1 MLQENVIKIYE
12 NSFRENRELPALTDY
27 FKKETFSYYEMAK
40 EIAKLHLLFAECRI
54 KKGDRIALIGRNNPR
69 WVISYIATITYGA
82 VIVPI
87 LQDFSANDVHHII
100 NHSGSQLLFVGD
112 VYWDLIEV
120 DQIEEVK
127 AVFSLTD
134 FHCLFERR
142 GQSITRFQ
150 NDIIKHYRKRYRNGF
165 RIEDISYPDIP
176 NDKLCVLNYT
186 SGTTGFSKGVML
198 TVNNIT
204 GNVVFGISQK
214 LHFRRSR
221 TLSFLP
227 LAHAYGCAF
236 DLLVPLAQGTH
247 ITLLGKIPSPKIL
260 VEAMNEVK
268 PHLICCVPLIL
279 EKVYK
284 KQIVPILGNGILKMA
299 LKIPLLDQKVYN
311 RIRKKLMDAFGGE
324 FEQIIVGGAPFNHEV
339 EEFLLRIRFPFTV
352 GYGMTECGPL
362 ISYTHWTEYKPT
374 SCGKV
379 LPGLMEARIESEDP
393 QHVPGEIL
401 VRGEH
406 VMAGYYKNDKATA
419 DVMEPDGWM
428 RTGDVGTLD
437 EDNTLYIR
445 GRNKTMILGPSG
457 QNIYPEE
464 IEAKL
469 NNLYCVME
477 SLVVEREG
485 KLVALVC
492 PDYEQAD
499 ADGISHNKLPE
510 VMNENLKTLNTLVA
524 PYERIASIVLY
535 PNEFEKT
542 PKRSIKRYL
551 YNV

>member
-54 KKGDRIALIGRNNPR
+54 RKGDRIALIGRNNPR
-69 WVISYIATITYGA
+69 WVIAYIATITYGA

-87 LQDFSANDVHHII
+87 LQDFNANDVHHII

-112 VYWDLIEV
+112 VYWDMIETG
-120 DQIEEVK
+120 QIEEVK

-134 FHCLFERR
+134 YHCLFERR
-142 GQSITRFQ
+142 GQSIARFQ
-150 NDIIKHYRKRYRNGF
+150 SNIVKHYRKRYRNGF
-165 RIEDISYPDIP
+165 RPEDIAYPEIP
-176 NDKLCVLNYT
+176 NDRLCVLNYT

-204 GNVVFGISQK
+204 GNVVFGIGQK

-221 TLSFLP
+221 VLSFLP

-247 ITLLGKIPSPKIL
+247 ITLLGMIPSPKIL
-260 VEAMNEVK
+260 VEAMSEVK

-284 KQIVPILGNGILKMA
+284 KQILPILGNGILKMA
-299 LKIPLLDQKVYN
+299 LRIPQLDQKVYN
-311 RIRKKLMDAFGGE
+311 RIRRKLMDAFGGE

-362 ISYTHWTEYKPT
+362 VSYTHWTEYKPT

-379 LPGLMEARIESEDP
+379 LPELMEARIESED
-393 QHVPGEIL
+393 HRNVPGDIL

-406 VMAGYYKNDKATA
+406 VMAGYYKNEKATS
-419 DVMEPDGWM
+419 DVMESDGWM

-437 EDNTLYIR
+437 EDGTLYIR

-499 ADGISHNKLPE
+499 ADGISHAKLPE
-510 VMNENLKTLNTLVA
+510 VMEENLKTLNTLVA
-524 PYERIASIVLY
+524 PYERVSGIVLY

>member
-54 KKGDRIALIGRNNPR
+54 RKGDRIALIGRNNPR
-69 WVISYIATITYGA
+69 WVIAYIATITYGA

-87 LQDFSANDVHHII
+87 LQDFNANDVHHII

-112 VYWDLIEV
+112 VYWDMIETG
-120 DQIEEVK
+120 QIEEVK

-134 FHCLFERR
+134 YHCLFERR
-142 GQSITRFQ
+142 GQSIARFQ
-150 NDIIKHYRKRYRNGF
+150 SNIVKHYRKRYRNGF
-165 RIEDISYPDIP
+165 RPEDIAYPEIP
-176 NDKLCVLNYT
+176 NDRLCVLNYT

-204 GNVVFGISQK
+204 GNVVFGIGQK

-221 TLSFLP
+221 VLSFLP

-247 ITLLGKIPSPKIL
+247 ITLLGRIPSPKIL
-260 VEAMNEVK
+260 VEAMSEVK

-284 KQIVPILGNGILKMA
+284 KQILPILGNGILKMA
-299 LKIPLLDQKVYN
+299 LRIPLLDQKVYN
-311 RIRKKLMDAFGGE
+311 RIRRKLMDAFGGE

-362 ISYTHWTEYKPT
+362 VSYTHWTEYKPT

-379 LPGLMEARIESEDP
+379 LPELMEARIESEDP
-393 QHVPGEIL
+393 RNVPGEIL

-406 VMAGYYKNDKATA
+406 VMAGYYKNERATS
-419 DVMEPDGWM
+419 DVMESDGWM

-437 EDNTLYIR
+437 EDGTLYIR

-499 ADGISHNKLPE
+499 ADGISHAKLPE
-510 VMNENLKTLNTLVA
+510 VMEENLKTLNTLVA
-524 PYERIASIVLY
+524 PYERVSGIVLY

>member
-1 MLQENVIKIYE
+1 M
-12 NSFRENRELPALTDY
+12 
-27 FKKETFSYYEMAK
+27 
-40 EIAKLHLLFAECRI
+40 
-54 KKGDRIALIGRNNPR
+54 
-69 WVISYIATITYGA
+69 
-82 VIVPI
+82 
-87 LQDFSANDVHHII
+87 
-100 NHSGSQLLFVGD
+100 
-112 VYWDLIEV
+112 
-120 DQIEEVK
+120 
-127 AVFSLTD
+127 
-134 FHCLFERR
+134 
-142 GQSITRFQ
+142 
-150 NDIIKHYRKRYRNGF
+150 
-165 RIEDISYPDIP
+165 
-176 NDKLCVLNYT
+176 LNYT

-204 GNVVFGISQK
+204 GNVVFGIGQK

-221 TLSFLP
+221 VLSFLP

-247 ITLLGKIPSPKIL
+247 ITLLGRIPSPKIL
-260 VEAMNEVK
+260 VEAMSEVK

-284 KQIVPILGNGILKMA
+284 KQILPILGNGILKMA
-299 LKIPLLDQKVYN
+299 LRIPLLDQKVYN
-311 RIRKKLMDAFGGE
+311 RIRRKLMDAFGGE

-362 ISYTHWTEYKPT
+362 VSYTHWTEYKPT

-379 LPGLMEARIESEDP
+379 LPELMEARIESEDP
-393 QHVPGEIL
+393 RNVPGEIL

-406 VMAGYYKNDKATA
+406 VMAGYYKNERATS
-419 DVMEPDGWM
+419 DVMESDGWM

-437 EDNTLYIR
+437 EDGTLYIR

-499 ADGISHNKLPE
+499 ADGISHAKLPE
-510 VMNENLKTLNTLVA
+510 VMEENLKTLNTLVA
-524 PYERIASIVLY
+524 PYERVSGIVLY

>member
-54 KKGDRIALIGRNNPR
+54 RKGDRIALIGRNNPR
-69 WVISYIATITYGA
+69 WVIAYIATITYGA

-87 LQDFSANDVHHII
+87 LQDFNANDVHHII

-112 VYWDLIEV
+112 VYWDMIETG
-120 DQIEEVK
+120 QIEEVK

-134 FHCLFERR
+134 YHCLFERR
-142 GQSITRFQ
+142 GQSIARFQ
-150 NDIIKHYRKRYRNGF
+150 SNIVKHYRKRYRNGF
-165 RIEDISYPDIP
+165 RPEDIAYPEIP
-176 NDKLCVLNYT
+176 NDRLCVLNYT

-204 GNVVFGISQK
+204 GNVVFGIGQK

-221 TLSFLP
+221 VLSFLP

-247 ITLLGKIPSPKIL
+247 ITLLGRIPSPKIL
-260 VEAMNEVK
+260 VEAMSEVK

-284 KQIVPILGNGILKMA
+284 KQILPILGNGILKMA
-299 LKIPLLDQKVYN
+299 LRIPLLDQKVYN
-311 RIRKKLMDAFGGE
+311 RIRRKLMDAFGGE

-362 ISYTHWTEYKPT
+362 VSYTHWTEYKPT

-393 QHVPGEIL
+393 RNVPGEIL

-406 VMAGYYKNDKATA
+406 VMAGYYKNEKATS
-419 DVMEPDGWM
+419 DVMESDGWM

-437 EDNTLYIR
+437 EDGTLYIR

-499 ADGISHNKLPE
+499 ADGISHAKLPE
-510 VMNENLKTLNTLVA
+510 VMEENLKTLNTLVA
-524 PYERIASIVLY
+524 PYERVSGIVLY

>member
-54 KKGDRIALIGRNNPR
+54 RKGDRIALIGRNNPR
-69 WVISYIATITYGA
+69 WVIAYIATITYGA

-87 LQDFSANDVHHII
+87 LQDFNANDVHHII

-112 VYWDLIEV
+112 VYWDMIETG
-120 DQIEEVK
+120 QIEEVK

-134 FHCLFERR
+134 YHCLFERR
-142 GQSITRFQ
+142 GQSIARFQ
-150 NDIIKHYRKRYRNGF
+150 SNIVKHYRKRYRNGF
-165 RIEDISYPDIP
+165 RPEDIAYPEIP
-176 NDKLCVLNYT
+176 NDRLCVLNYT

-204 GNVVFGISQK
+204 GNVVFGIGQK

-221 TLSFLP
+221 VLSFLP

-247 ITLLGKIPSPKIL
+247 ITLLGRIPSPKIL
-260 VEAMNEVK
+260 VEAMSEVK

-284 KQIVPILGNGILKMA
+284 KQILPILGNGILKMA
-299 LKIPLLDQKVYN
+299 LRIPLLDQKVYN
-311 RIRKKLMDAFGGE
+311 RIRRKLMDAFGGE

-362 ISYTHWTEYKPT
+362 VSYTHWTEYKST

-393 QHVPGEIL
+393 RNVPGEIL

-406 VMAGYYKNDKATA
+406 VMAGYYKNEKATS
-419 DVMEPDGWM
+419 DVMESDGWM

-437 EDNTLYIR
+437 EDGTLYIR

-499 ADGISHNKLPE
+499 ADGISHAKLPE
-510 VMNENLKTLNTLVA
+510 VMEENLKTLNTLVA
-524 PYERIASIVLY
+524 PYERVSGIVLY

>member
-54 KKGDRIALIGRNNPR
+54 RKGDRIALIGRNNPR
-69 WVISYIATITYGA
+69 WVIAYIATITYGA

-87 LQDFSANDVHHII
+87 LQDFNANDVHHII

-112 VYWDLIEV
+112 VSWDMIETG
-120 DQIEEVK
+120 QIEEVK

-134 FHCLFERR
+134 YHCLFERR
-142 GQSITRFQ
+142 GQSIARFQ
-150 NDIIKHYRKRYRNGF
+150 SNIVKHYRKRYRNGF
-165 RIEDISYPDIP
+165 RPEDIAYPEIP
-176 NDKLCVLNYT
+176 NDRLCVLNYT

-204 GNVVFGISQK
+204 GNVVFGIGQK

-221 TLSFLP
+221 VLSFLP

-247 ITLLGKIPSPKIL
+247 ITLLGRIPSPKIL
-260 VEAMNEVK
+260 VEAMSEVK

-284 KQIVPILGNGILKMA
+284 KQILPILGNGILKMA
-299 LKIPLLDQKVYN
+299 LRIPLLDQKVYN
-311 RIRKKLMDAFGGE
+311 RIRRKLMDAFGGE

-362 ISYTHWTEYKPT
+362 VSYTHWTEYKPT

-379 LPGLMEARIESEDP
+379 LPELMEARIESEDP
-393 QHVPGEIL
+393 RNVPGEIL

-406 VMAGYYKNDKATA
+406 VMAGYYKNEKATS
-419 DVMEPDGWM
+419 DVMESDGWM

-437 EDNTLYIR
+437 EDGTLYIR

-499 ADGISHNKLPE
+499 ADGISHAKLPE
-510 VMNENLKTLNTLVA
+510 VMEENLKTLNTLVA
-524 PYERIASIVLY
+524 PYERVSGIVLY

>member
-54 KKGDRIALIGRNNPR
+54 RKGDRIALIGRNNPR
-69 WVISYIATITYGA
+69 WVIAYIATITYGA

-87 LQDFSANDVHHII
+87 LQDFNANDVHHII

-112 VYWDLIEV
+112 VYWDMIETG
-120 DQIEEVK
+120 QIEEVK

-134 FHCLFERR
+134 YHCLFERR
-142 GQSITRFQ
+142 GQSIARFQ
-150 NDIIKHYRKRYRNGF
+150 SNIVKHYRKRYRNGF
-165 RIEDISYPDIP
+165 RPEDIAYPEIP
-176 NDKLCVLNYT
+176 NDRLCVLNYT

-204 GNVVFGISQK
+204 GNVVFGIGQK

-221 TLSFLP
+221 VLSFLP

-247 ITLLGKIPSPKIL
+247 ITLLGRIPSPKIL
-260 VEAMNEVK
+260 VEAMSEVK

-284 KQIVPILGNGILKMA
+284 KQILPILGNGILKMA
-299 LKIPLLDQKVYN
+299 LRIPLLDQKVYN
-311 RIRKKLMDAFGGE
+311 RIRRKLMDAFGGE

-362 ISYTHWTEYKPT
+362 VSYTHWTEYKPT

-379 LPGLMEARIESEDP
+379 LPELMEARIESENP
-393 QHVPGEIL
+393 RNVPGEIL

-406 VMAGYYKNDKATA
+406 VMAGYYRNEKATS
-419 DVMEPDGWM
+419 DVMESDGWM

-437 EDNTLYIR
+437 EDGTLYIR

-499 ADGISHNKLPE
+499 ADGISHAKLPE
-510 VMNENLKTLNTLVA
+510 VMEENLKTLNTLVA
-524 PYERIASIVLY
+524 PYERVSGIVLY